1 MNSKYI
7 VHESSIHAILLKLM
21 PVIFFLSEN
30 SKNINDS
37 SYVAAV
43 EIYLED
49 AKTHETMHRP
59 EVV

>member
-1 MNSKYI
+1 MNSIYI
-7 VHESSIHAILLKLM
+7 VHESSIRAILLELM
-21 PVIFFLSEN
+21 PVFFLSDN